1 MVKIYT
7 YSKHMPF
14 GTRHTVSWE
23 GGGTPFGKALPKGGT
38 FFKHHVFER
47 VRKSVI
53 LVIKKGLKGL
63 TDAFYGCEKVKV
75 NVPVL

>member
-1 MVKIYT
+1 
-7 YSKHMPF
+7 MPF
-14 GTRHTVSWE
+14 GTRQTVSWDGG

-53 LVIKKGLKGL
+53 LVIKK
-63 TDAFYGCEKVKV
+63 A
-75 NVPVL
+75 

>member
-7 YSKHMPF
+7 YSEHMPF

-23 GGGTPFGKALPKGGT
+23 GGGDTPFGKALPKGGT

-53 LVIKKGLKGL
+53 LVMKK
-63 TDAFYGCEKVKV
+63 A
-75 NVPVL
+75 

>member
-1 MVKIYT
+1 
-7 YSKHMPF
+7 MPF

-23 GGGTPFGKALPKGGT
+23 GGGGGDTPFGKALPKGGT

-53 LVIKKGLKGL
+53 LVIKK
-63 TDAFYGCEKVKV
+63 A
-75 NVPVL
+75 